1 MRTAFTP
8 LPAMSLTPLPALF
21 DETLRIVAR
30 RYRLPPLDS
39 ASSLTDAA
47 NPATA
52 LAIVIEEACRMRTD
66 GESPGT
72 ALRQRFI
79 DALAQMIRDAMN
91 PQSGDPAFQAAV
103 LRHDAPSVREYASLS
118 AHAEQDRRAL
128 YSAVNAIAHPAK
140 LERSAQ
146 TWQRDGLARLH
157 AAVTS
162 ASWAD
167 LHATL
172 QQLLALPDMT
182 TDAAFEQDIVKLK
195 DSPALERMLRVDAL
209 ASDEHVRRY
218 RALWVRQGPLEG
230 STIAVAQG
238 VASQQRG
245 AAVEALA
252 AQALDALARR
262 LEAVDEQR
270 TYQVVTS
277 MRVPS
282 SIPGRHDRAKTEWD
296 AILLERTRGD
306 DPAPAW
312 NVRFLVEAKA
322 SADAA
327 TTDLPRLLRGLN
339 LLAQADS
346 DTIYSFETHQ
356 GTVRVH
362 GASLRALTT
371 DEATLQQEVL
381 YCCDASADATP
392 RLLGAASRMQLLS
405 AQASLEYASAL
416 AQRPDADPD
425 GLGVV
430 WHALLTLPQWHAV
443 LHQYPSLRQVR
454 ELMVA
459 IDDLRAAIDD
469 ADDGDVASSVCA

>member
-1 MRTAFTP
+1 
-8 LPAMSLTPLPALF
+8 MSLTPLPALL
-21 DETLRIVAR
+21 DEILRTVAR
-30 RYRLPPLDS
+30 RYRLPPLER
-39 ASSLTDAA
+39 ASSLDEATH
-47 NPATA
+47 PATILA
-52 LAIVIEEACRMRTD
+52 LVIDEARRMHGD
-66 GESPGT
+66 GRSPG
-72 ALRQRFI
+72 AELRQRFI
-79 DALAQMIRDAMN
+79 DALARMIRDAMD
-91 PQSGDPAFQAAV
+91 PQSGDPAFQASV
-103 LRHDAPSVREYASLS
+103 LRHDAASVREYASLS
-118 AHAEQDRRAL
+118 AHADQDRRAL
-128 YSAVNAIAHPAK
+128 HSAVNSIAHPAK

-146 TWQRDGLARLH
+146 AWQRDGLVRLH
-157 AAVTS
+157 AAATA

-172 QQLLALPDMT
+172 RHLLALPEMAG
-182 TDAAFEQDIVKLK
+182 DAAFEQDIVKLK
-195 DSPALERMLRVDAL
+195 DSPALERMLRLDTL
-209 ASDEHVRRY
+209 ASDERVRRY

-230 STIAVAQG
+230 STVAVAQG

-252 AQALDALARR
+252 AQALDALASR
-262 LEAVDEQR
+262 LEAVDERR
-270 TYQVVTS
+270 TYRVVTS

-296 AILLERTRGD
+296 AVLLERTRGD
-306 DPAPAW
+306 ERAPAW

-327 TTDLPRLLRGLN
+327 TTDLSRLLRGLT
-339 LLAQADS
+339 LLAQADP
-346 DTIYSFETHQ
+346 DTVYSFETHQ
-356 GTVRVH
+356 GTVRVR

-371 DEATLQQEVL
+371 DDAALQREVL

-405 AQASLEYASAL
+405 AQASLAYASAL
-416 AQRPDADPD
+416 AQQPDADPD
-425 GLGVV
+425 GLGVI

-459 IDDLRAAIDD
+459 IDDLRAAIGD
-469 ADDGDVASSVCA
+469 AADGGVASSACA

>member
-1 MRTAFTP
+1 
-8 LPAMSLTPLPALF
+8 MSLTPLPALL

-39 ASSLTDAA
+39 ASSPADAA
-47 NPATA
+47 NPAAT
-52 LAIVIEEACRMRTD
+52 LAIVIEEARRMRSD
-66 GESPGT
+66 GQTPD
-72 ALRQRFI
+72 AILRQRFV
-79 DALAQMIRDAMN
+79 DALAQMIRDAMDTHA
-91 PQSGDPAFQAAV
+91 GDPAFQAAV

-128 YSAVNAIAHPAK
+128 HSAVNAIAHPAK
-140 LERSAQ
+140 LERSARP
-146 TWQRDGLARLH
+146 WQRDGLARLH
-157 AAVTS
+157 AAATA

-167 LHATL
+167 LHDTL
-172 QQLLALPDMT
+172 RQLLALPDMAS
-182 TDAAFEQDIVKLK
+182 DAAFEQDIVKLK
-195 DSPALERMLRVDAL
+195 DSPALERMLRIDAL

-230 STIAVAQG
+230 STVAVAQG

-262 LEAVDEQR
+262 LDAVDARR
-270 TYQVVTS
+270 TYRVVTS

-296 AILLERTRGD
+296 AILIERTRGD
-306 DPAPAW
+306 DPAPVW

-339 LLAQADS
+339 LLAQADP

-356 GTVRVH
+356 GTVRVQ

-371 DEATLQQEVL
+371 DEATLPREVL

-416 AQRPDADPD
+416 VQRPNADPG

-469 ADDGDVASSVCA
+469 VDEGGVASSAYA

>member
-1 MRTAFTP
+1 
-8 LPAMSLTPLPALF
+8 MSLTPLPALL
-21 DETLRIVAR
+21 DETLHAVVR
-30 RYRLPPLDS
+30 RYRLPPLDG
-39 ASSLTDAA
+39 ASSLTDAT

-52 LAIVIEEACRMRTD
+52 LAIVIEAARRMRAD
-66 GESPGT
+66 GHAPG
-72 ALRQRFI
+72 AELRQRFI
-79 DALAQMIRDAMN
+79 DALAQMIRDAMD
-91 PQSGDPAFQAAV
+91 PSSGDPSFQASV

-128 YSAVNAIAHPAK
+128 HSAVNAIAHPAK
-140 LERSAQ
+140 LERSALA
-146 TWQRDGLARLH
+146 WQRDGLARLH
-157 AAVTS
+157 AAATA
-162 ASWAD
+162 ASWAG
-167 LHATL
+167 LHAAL
-172 QQLLALPDMT
+172 AQLLALPDMA

-195 DSPALERMLRVDAL
+195 DSPALERMLRLDAL
-209 ASDEHVRRY
+209 ASDEDVRRY

-230 STIAVAQG
+230 STVAVAQG

-262 LEAVDEQR
+262 LDAVDEQR
-270 TYQVVTS
+270 TYRVVTS

-296 AILLERTRGD
+296 AILLERARD
-306 DPAPAW
+306 LDPASAW

-339 LLAQADS
+339 LLAQADP
-346 DTIYSFETHQ
+346 DTDYAFETHQ
-356 GTVRVH
+356 GTVRVQ

-371 DEATLQQEVL
+371 DEASLQREVL

-416 AQRPDADPD
+416 AQQQDADPD
-425 GLGVV
+425 RLGVV
-430 WHALLTLPQWHAV
+430 WHALLSLPQWHAV

-469 ADDGDVASSVCA
+469 TDEGSVASSVCA

>member
-1 MRTAFTP
+1 
-8 LPAMSLTPLPALF
+8 MSLTPLPALF
-21 DETLRIVAR
+21 DETLRTVAR
-30 RYRLPPLDS
+30 RYRLPPLDGAPS
-39 ASSLTDAA
+39 PADAV
-47 NPATA
+47 NPAAT
-52 LAIVIEEACRMRTD
+52 LAHVIEAARRMHDD
-66 GESPGT
+66 GRAPDA

-79 DALAQMIRDAMN
+79 DALAQMIRDAMD
-91 PQSGDPAFQAAV
+91 PHAGDPAFQASV

-128 YSAVNAIAHPAK
+128 HSAVNAIAHPAK
-140 LERSAQ
+140 LARSAQ
-146 TWQRDGLARLH
+146 AWQRDGLARLH
-157 AAVTS
+157 AAATET
-162 ASWAD
+162 AWAD

-172 QQLLALPDMT
+172 LHLLALPDMA
-182 TDAAFEQDIVKLK
+182 TDPGFAQDIVRLK
-195 DSPALERMLRVDAL
+195 DSPALERMLRVGAL

-218 RALWVRQGPLEG
+218 RALWVRQGPPEG
-230 STIAVAQG
+230 STIALAQG

-262 LEAVDEQR
+262 LEAVDARR
-270 TYQVVTS
+270 TYRVITS

-296 AILLERTRGD
+296 ALLLERPRGD
-306 DPAPAW
+306 DPASAW

-339 LLAQADS
+339 LLAQADPG
-346 DTIYSFETHQ
+346 TTYSFETHQ

-371 DEATLQQEVL
+371 DDAALQREVL
-381 YCCDASADATP
+381 YCCDASADPTP

-405 AQASLEYASAL
+405 AQASLDYASAL
-416 AQRPDADPD
+416 AQRPDADPA

-430 WHALLTLPQWHAV
+430 WHALLTLPQWRAV

-469 ADDGDVASSVCA
+469 AADDGVASSVCA

>member
-1 MRTAFTP
+1 
-8 LPAMSLTPLPALF
+8 MSLTPLPALF

-39 ASSLTDAA
+39 TVSLTDDT

-52 LAIVIEEACRMRTD
+52 LAIVIEEARRMQTE
-66 GESPGT
+66 GQAPGA
-72 ALRQRFI
+72 ALRQRFV
-79 DALAQMIRDAMN
+79 DALAQMIRDAMD
-91 PQSGDPAFQAAV
+91 PVSGDPSFQASV
-103 LRHDAPSVREYASLS
+103 LRHDAPSVREYASLA

-128 YSAVNAIAHPAK
+128 HSAVNAIAHPAK
-140 LERSAQ
+140 LERSALA
-146 TWQRDGLARLH
+146 WQRDGLARLH
-157 AAVTS
+157 AAATA

-172 QQLLALPDMT
+172 QHLLALPDMT
-182 TDAAFEQDIVKLK
+182 TDTAFEQDIVKLK
-195 DSPALERMLRVDAL
+195 DSPALERMLRLDAL
-209 ASDEHVRRY
+209 AADEDVRRY
-218 RALWVRQGPLEG
+218 RALWVRQGPLVG
-230 STIAVAQG
+230 STVAVAQG
-238 VASQQRG
+238 AASQQRG

-262 LEAVDEQR
+262 LDAVDEPR
-270 TYQVVTS
+270 TYRVVTS

-296 AILLERTRGD
+296 AILLERARGS
-306 DPAPAW
+306 DPASAW
-312 NVRFLVEAKA
+312 SVRFLVEAKA

-339 LLAQADS
+339 LLAQADP
-346 DTIYSFETHQ
+346 DTVYAFETHQ

-371 DEATLQQEVL
+371 EAAALPREVL

-416 AQRPDADPD
+416 AQHQPDAGAD
-425 GLGVV
+425 GLGVI

-459 IDDLRAAIDD
+459 IDDLRAAIGD

>member
-1 MRTAFTP
+1 
-8 LPAMSLTPLPALF
+8 MSLTPLPALL

-39 ASSLTDAA
+39 AASLTDATP
-47 NPATA
+47 PATA
-52 LAIVIEEACRMRTD
+52 LAIVIEEARRMRAD
-66 GESPGT
+66 GEAPGT

-79 DALAQMIRDAMN
+79 DALARMIRDAMD
-91 PQSGDPAFQAAV
+91 PRSGDPSFQASV
-103 LRHDAPSVREYASLS
+103 LRHDAPNVREYASLS

-146 TWQRDGLARLH
+146 TWQRDALARLH
-157 AAVTS
+157 AAATT

-172 QQLLALPDMT
+172 RQLLALPEMT
-182 TDAAFEQDIVKLK
+182 TDTAFEQDIVKLK
-195 DSPALERMLRVDAL
+195 DSPALERLLHLDRL
-209 ASDEHVRRY
+209 ASDDDVRRY
-218 RALWVRQGPLEG
+218 RTLWVRQGPLEG

-252 AQALDALARR
+252 AQALDALAGR
-262 LEAVDEQR
+262 LEAVDGQR
-270 TYQVVTS
+270 SYRVVTS

-296 AILLERTRGD
+296 AILLERARSD
-306 DPAPAW
+306 DAASAW

-339 LLAQADS
+339 LLAQADP
-346 DTIYSFETHQ
+346 DTVYAFETHQ

-371 DEATLQQEVL
+371 DAAALQREVL
-381 YCCDASADATP
+381 YCCDAAADATP
-392 RLLGAASRMQLLS
+392 RLLGAGSRMQLLS

-416 AQRPDADPD
+416 AQQRPDADPD
-425 GLGVV
+425 GLGVI
-430 WHALLTLPQWHAV
+430 WHALLTVPQWHAV

-459 IDDLRAAIDD
+459 IDDLRAAIGD
-469 ADDGDVASSVCA
+469 ADDGEVASSVYA

>member
-1 MRTAFTP
+1 
-8 LPAMSLTPLPALF
+8 MSLTPLPALF
-21 DETLRIVAR
+21 DEILRTVAR

-39 ASSLTDAA
+39 VSSPADAA
-47 NPATA
+47 NPATT
-52 LAIVIEEACRMRTD
+52 LARVIEEACRMLGD
-66 GESPGT
+66 GQSPC
-72 ALRQRFI
+72 AELRQRFI
-79 DALAQMIRDAMN
+79 DALARMIRDAMD
-91 PQSGDPAFQAAV
+91 PRSGDPAFQASV

-128 YSAVNAIAHPAK
+128 HSAVNAIAHPAK

-146 TWQRDGLARLH
+146 AWRRDGLARLH
-157 AAVTS
+157 AAATA
-162 ASWAD
+162 ASWVD
-167 LHATL
+167 LDAAL
-172 QQLLALPDMT
+172 AQLLALPDMAADT
-182 TDAAFEQDIVKLK
+182 AFEQDIVKLK
-195 DSPALERMLRVDAL
+195 DSPALERMLRLDAL

-230 STIAVAQG
+230 STVAVAQG

-252 AQALDALARR
+252 AQVLDALARR
-262 LEAVDEQR
+262 LEAVDARR
-270 TYQVVTS
+270 TYRVVTS

-296 AILLERTRGD
+296 AILLERMRGD
-306 DPAPAW
+306 EAAPVW

-327 TTDLPRLLRGLN
+327 TTDLSRLLRGLN
-339 LLAQADS
+339 LLAQADA
-346 DTIYSFETHQ
+346 DTIYAFETHQ

-371 DEATLQQEVL
+371 DDAALQREVL

-416 AQRPDADPD
+416 AQQPDADPG
-425 GLGVV
+425 GLGVI
-430 WHALLTLPQWHAV
+430 WHALLTLPPWHAV

-459 IDDLRAAIDD
+459 IDDLRAAIGDV
-469 ADDGDVASSVCA
+469 ADDGVASSVCA

>member
-1 MRTAFTP
+1 
-8 LPAMSLTPLPALF
+8 MSLTPLPALL
-21 DETLRIVAR
+21 DEVLRTVAR

-39 ASSLTDAA
+39 ASSPAEAA
-47 NPATA
+47 NPAAT
-52 LAIVIEEACRMRTD
+52 LAIAIEEARRLQSD
-66 GESPGT
+66 GQAPG
-72 ALRQRFI
+72 AELQQRFV
-79 DALAQMIRDAMN
+79 DALARMIRDAMDR
-91 PQSGDPAFQAAV
+91 QSGDPAFQAAV
-103 LRHDAPSVREYASLS
+103 LRHDAPSVREYASLH

-128 YSAVNAIAHPAK
+128 HSAVNAIAHPAK

-146 TWQRDGLARLH
+146 AWQRDGLARLH
-157 AAVTS
+157 AAATS

-172 QQLLALPDMT
+172 QHLLALPDMA

-195 DSPALERMLRVDAL
+195 DGAALERLLRLDAL

-238 VASQQRG
+238 AASQRRG

-252 AQALDALARR
+252 AQALDALAGR
-262 LEAVDEQR
+262 LEAVDERR
-270 TYQVVTS
+270 TYRVVTS

-306 DPAPAW
+306 EAAPAW

-339 LLAQADS
+339 LLAQADA

-371 DEATLQQEVL
+371 DDAALQREVL

-416 AQRPDADPD
+416 ARQPDADPR
-425 GLGVV
+425 GLGVI
-430 WHALLTLPQWHAV
+430 WQALLTLPQWHAV

-469 ADDGDVASSVCA
+469 VADDGVASSVYA

>member
-1 MRTAFTP
+1 
-8 LPAMSLTPLPALF
+8 MSLTPLPALL
-21 DETLRIVAR
+21 DATLRTVAR
-30 RYRLPPLDS
+30 RYRLPPLDRAS
-39 ASSLTDAA
+39 ALTDAT

-52 LAIVIEEACRMRTD
+52 LAIVIEEARSMRAD
-66 GESPGT
+66 GHAPG
-72 ALRQRFI
+72 ADLRQRFI
-79 DALAQMIRDAMN
+79 DALGRMIRDAMD
-91 PQSGDPAFQAAV
+91 PSSGDPSFQASV
-103 LRHDAPSVREYASLS
+103 LRHDAPNVREYASLS

-128 YSAVNAIAHPAK
+128 HSAVNAIAHPAK

-146 TWQRDGLARLH
+146 AWQRDGLARLH
-157 AAVTS
+157 AAAAA
-162 ASWAD
+162 ASWAE
-167 LHATL
+167 LHAAL
-172 QQLLALPDMT
+172 AHLLARPET
-182 TDAAFEQDIVKLK
+182 ATDTAFEQDIVRLK
-195 DSPALERMLRVDAL
+195 DSPALERMLRLDAL
-209 ASDEHVRRY
+209 AADEDVRRY
-218 RALWVRQGPLEG
+218 RALWVRQGPLVG
-230 STIAVAQG
+230 STVAVAQG
-238 VASQQRG
+238 AASQRRG

-262 LEAVDEQR
+262 LDAADEQR
-270 TYQVVTS
+270 TYRVVTS

-296 AILLERTRGD
+296 AILLERARGS

-339 LLAQADS
+339 LLAQADP
-346 DTIYSFETHQ
+346 DTVYAFETHQ

-362 GASLRALTT
+362 GASLHALTT
-371 DEATLQQEVL
+371 DEAALPREVL

-416 AQRPDADPD
+416 ARRPDADPD
-425 GLGVV
+425 GLGVI
-430 WHALLTLPQWHAV
+430 WHALLTLPQWQAV

-459 IDDLRAAIDD
+459 IDDLRATLDEMN
-469 ADDGDVASSVCA
+469 DGGIASSVCA

>member
-1 MRTAFTP
+1 
-8 LPAMSLTPLPALF
+8 MSLTPLPALL
-21 DETLRIVAR
+21 DEILLAVTR
-30 RYRLPPLDS
+30 RYRLPPFDG
-39 ASSLTDAA
+39 APTPADAA
-47 NPATA
+47 NPAA
-52 LAIVIEEACRMRTD
+52 ILARVIEDARRMLAD
-66 GESPGT
+66 GRSPGT

-79 DALAQMIRDAMN
+79 DALAHMIRAAMD
-91 PQSGDPAFQAAV
+91 PHAGDHAFQASV
-103 LRHDAPSVREYASLS
+103 LRHDAPSVREYASLH

-128 YSAVNAIAHPAK
+128 HSAVNAIAHPAK

-146 TWQRDGLARLH
+146 AWQRDGLARLH
-157 AAVTS
+157 AAATS
-162 ASWAD
+162 AAWGE

-172 QQLLALPDMT
+172 EQLLALPGMA
-182 TDAAFEQDIVKLK
+182 TDTAFEQDIVKLK
-195 DSPALERMLRVDAL
+195 DGAALERLLRLDAL

-230 STIAVAQG
+230 STVAVAQG

-262 LEAVDEQR
+262 LDAVDQKR
-270 TYQVVTS
+270 TYRVVTS

-306 DPAPAW
+306 EAAPVW

-339 LLAQADS
+339 LLAQADA

-371 DEATLQQEVL
+371 DAAALRREVL

-416 AQRPDADPD
+416 ARQADADPA
-425 GLGVV
+425 GLGVI
-430 WHALLTLPQWHAV
+430 WQALLTQPQWHAV

-469 ADDGDVASSVCA
+469 ADEGGVASSACA

>member
-1 MRTAFTP
+1 
-8 LPAMSLTPLPALF
+8 MSLTPLPALL
-21 DETLRIVAR
+21 DEVLRTVAR

-39 ASSLTDAA
+39 ASSPAEAA
-47 NPATA
+47 NPAAT
-52 LAIVIEEACRMRTD
+52 LAIAIEEARRLRSD
-66 GESPGT
+66 GQAPG
-72 ALRQRFI
+72 AELQQCFI
-79 DALAQMIRDAMN
+79 DALARMIRDAMDR
-91 PQSGDPAFQAAV
+91 QSGDPAFQAAV
-103 LRHDAPSVREYASLS
+103 LRHDAPSVREYASLH

-128 YSAVNAIAHPAK
+128 HSAVNAIAHPAK

-146 TWQRDGLARLH
+146 AWQRDGLARLH
-157 AAVTS
+157 AAATS

-172 QQLLALPDMT
+172 QQLLALPDMA

-195 DSPALERMLRVDAL
+195 DGAALERLLRLDAL

-238 VASQQRG
+238 AASQQRG

-252 AQALDALARR
+252 AQALDALAGR
-262 LEAVDEQR
+262 LEAVDERR
-270 TYQVVTS
+270 TYRVVTS

-306 DPAPAW
+306 EAAPAW

-339 LLAQADS
+339 LLAQADA

-371 DEATLQQEVL
+371 DDAALQREVL

-416 AQRPDADPD
+416 ARQPDADPG
-425 GLGVV
+425 GLGVI

-469 ADDGDVASSVCA
+469 VADDGVASSVYA

>member
-1 MRTAFTP
+1 
-8 LPAMSLTPLPALF
+8 MSLTPLPALL
-21 DETLRIVAR
+21 DEVLRTVAR

-39 ASSLTDAA
+39 ASLPAEAA
-47 NPATA
+47 NPAA
-52 LAIVIEEACRMRTD
+52 NLAIAIEEARRLQSD
-66 GESPGT
+66 GHAPGT
-72 ALRQRFI
+72 ELQQRFI
-79 DALAQMIRDAMN
+79 DALARMIRDAMDR
-91 PQSGDPAFQAAV
+91 QSGDPAFQAAV
-103 LRHDAPSVREYASLS
+103 LRHDAPSVREYASLH

-128 YSAVNAIAHPAK
+128 HSAVNAIAHPAK

-146 TWQRDGLARLH
+146 AWQRDGLARLH
-157 AAVTS
+157 AAATS

-172 QQLLALPDMT
+172 QQLLVLPDMA
-182 TDAAFEQDIVKLK
+182 TDAAFAQDIVKLK
-195 DSPALERMLRVDAL
+195 DGAALERLLRLDAL
-209 ASDEHVRRY
+209 ASDAHVRRY
-218 RALWVRQGPLEG
+218 HALWVRQGPLEG

-252 AQALDALARR
+252 AQVLDALAGR
-262 LEAVDEQR
+262 LDAVDERR
-270 TYQVVTS
+270 TYRVVTS

-306 DPAPAW
+306 EPAPAW

-339 LLAQADS
+339 LLAQADA

-371 DEATLQQEVL
+371 DDAALQREVL

-416 AQRPDADPD
+416 ARQPDADPR
-425 GLGVV
+425 GLGVI

-469 ADDGDVASSVCA
+469 VDEGDVASSVCA

>member
-1 MRTAFTP
+1 
-8 LPAMSLTPLPALF
+8 MSLTPLPALL
-21 DETLRIVAR
+21 DEVLRTVAR

-39 ASSLTDAA
+39 ASSPAEAA
-47 NPATA
+47 NPAAT
-52 LAIVIEEACRMRTD
+52 LAIAIEEARRLRSD
-66 GESPGT
+66 GRAPG
-72 ALRQRFI
+72 AELQQRFV
-79 DALAQMIRDAMN
+79 DALARMIRDAMDT
-91 PQSGDPAFQAAV
+91 QSGDPAFQAAV
-103 LRHDAPSVREYASLS
+103 LRHDAPSVREYASLH

-128 YSAVNAIAHPAK
+128 HSAVNAIAHPAK

-146 TWQRDGLARLH
+146 AWQRDGLARLH
-157 AAVTS
+157 AAATS

-172 QQLLALPDMT
+172 QHLLALPDMA
-182 TDAAFEQDIVKLK
+182 TDAVFEQDIVKLK
-195 DSPALERMLRVDAL
+195 EGAALERLLRLDAL

-230 STIAVAQG
+230 SSIAVAQG
-238 VASQQRG
+238 AASQQRG

-252 AQALDALARR
+252 AQVLDTLAGR
-262 LEAVDEQR
+262 LEAVDERR
-270 TYQVVTS
+270 TYRVVTS

-296 AILLERTRGD
+296 AILLERTRSD
-306 DPAPAW
+306 ESAPAW

-339 LLAQADS
+339 LLAQADP
-346 DTIYSFETHQ
+346 DTIYAFETHQ

-371 DEATLQQEVL
+371 DAAALQTEVL

-405 AQASLEYASAL
+405 AQASLEYASVL
-416 AQRPDADPD
+416 ARQPDADRG
-425 GLGVV
+425 GLGVI

-443 LHQYPSLRQVR
+443 LNQYPSLRQVR

-469 ADDGDVASSVCA
+469 VAGDGVASSVYA

>member
-1 MRTAFTP
+1 
-8 LPAMSLTPLPALF
+8 MSLTPLPALL
-21 DETLRIVAR
+21 DEVLRTVAR

-39 ASSLTDAA
+39 ASLAADAA
-47 NPATA
+47 NPAATLA
-52 LAIVIEEACRMRTD
+52 LVIEEARRLRSD
-66 GESPGT
+66 GHAPG
-72 ALRQRFI
+72 AELQQRFI
-79 DALAQMIRDAMN
+79 DALARMIRDAMDR
-91 PQSGDPAFQAAV
+91 QSGDPAFQAAV
-103 LRHDAPSVREYASLS
+103 LRHDAPSVREYASLH

-128 YSAVNAIAHPAK
+128 HSAVNAIAHPAK

-146 TWQRDGLARLH
+146 AWQRDGLARLH
-157 AAVTS
+157 AAATS

-172 QQLLALPDMT
+172 QQLLALPDMA

-195 DSPALERMLRVDAL
+195 DGAPLERLLRLDAL

-238 VASQQRG
+238 AASQRRG

-252 AQALDALARR
+252 ARALDALAGR
-262 LEAVDEQR
+262 LEAVDERR
-270 TYQVVTS
+270 TYRVVTS

-282 SIPGRHDRAKTEWD
+282 SIPSRHDRAKTEWD
-296 AILLERTRGD
+296 AILLERPRGD
-306 DPAPAW
+306 EAAPVW

-339 LLAQADS
+339 LLAQADP

-371 DEATLQQEVL
+371 DEPALQREVL

-416 AQRPDADPD
+416 ARQPDANPR
-425 GLGVV
+425 GLGVI

-469 ADDGDVASSVCA
+469 VADDGVASSVYA

>member
-1 MRTAFTP
+1 MP
-8 LPAMSLTPLPALF
+8 LTPLPALL
-21 DETLRIVAR
+21 DEVLRTVVR

-39 ASSLTDAA
+39 ASSPDAA

-52 LAIVIEEACRMRTD
+52 LAIVIEEARRMRSD
-66 GESPGT
+66 GHAPG
-72 ALRQRFI
+72 AELRQRFI
-79 DALAQMIRDAMN
+79 DALARMIRDAMET
-91 PQSGDPAFQAAV
+91 PSGDPAFQAAV
-103 LRHDAPSVREYASLS
+103 LRHEAASVREYASLH

-128 YSAVNAIAHPAK
+128 HSAVNAIAHPAK

-146 TWQRDGLARLH
+146 AWQRDGLARLH
-157 AAVTS
+157 AAATS

-172 QQLLALPDMT
+172 QQLLALPDMA

-195 DSPALERMLRVDAL
+195 DGAALERLLRLDML

-238 VASQQRG
+238 AASQQRG

-252 AQALDALARR
+252 AQALDALAGR
-262 LEAVDEQR
+262 LEALDERR
-270 TYQVVTS
+270 TYRVVTS

-296 AILLERTRGD
+296 AILLERMRGD
-306 DPAPAW
+306 EPAPAW

-339 LLAQADS
+339 LLAQADP

-362 GASLRALTT
+362 GASLRALTA
-371 DEATLQQEVL
+371 DDAAPQREVL

-416 AQRPDADPD
+416 ARQPDADPE
-425 GLGVV
+425 GLGVI
-430 WHALLTLPQWHAV
+430 WQALLTLPQWLAV

-469 ADDGDVASSVCA
+469 VADDGVANSVWA

>member
-1 MRTAFTP
+1 
-8 LPAMSLTPLPALF
+8 MSMTPLPALL
-21 DETLRIVAR
+21 DEVLRTVAR
-30 RYRLPPLDS
+30 RYRLPPLDR
-39 ASSLTDAA
+39 ASSPADAA
-47 NPATA
+47 NPAAT
-52 LAIVIEEACRMRTD
+52 LAIVIEEARRTRSD
-66 GESPGT
+66 GQSPGIE
-72 ALRQRFI
+72 LQQRFV
-79 DALAQMIRDAMN
+79 DALARMIRDAMDR
-91 PQSGDPAFQAAV
+91 QSGDPAFQAAV
-103 LRHDAPSVREYASLS
+103 LRHDAPSVREYASLH
-118 AHAEQDRRAL
+118 AHGEQDRRAL
-128 YSAVNAIAHPAK
+128 HSAVNAIAHPAK

-146 TWQRDGLARLH
+146 AWQRDGLARLH
-157 AAVTS
+157 AAATS

-172 QQLLALPDMT
+172 QHLLALPDMA
-182 TDAAFEQDIVKLK
+182 TDAAFAQDIAKLK
-195 DSPALERMLRVDAL
+195 DGAALERLLRLDAL

-238 VASQQRG
+238 AASQQRG

-252 AQALDALARR
+252 AQVLDALAGR

-270 TYQVVTS
+270 AYRVVTS

-296 AILLERTRGD
+296 AILLERPRGD
-306 DPAPAW
+306 EAAPAW

-362 GASLRALTT
+362 GASLRSLTT
-371 DEATLQQEVL
+371 DDAALQREVL

-416 AQRPDADPD
+416 ARQPDVDPG
-425 GLGVV
+425 GLGVI
-430 WHALLTLPQWHAV
+430 WHALLALPQWHAV

-469 ADDGDVASSVCA
+469 VADDGVASSVWA

>member
-1 MRTAFTP
+1 
-8 LPAMSLTPLPALF
+8 MSLTPLPALL
-21 DETLRIVAR
+21 DEVLRTVAR
-30 RYRLPPLDS
+30 RYRLPPLDR
-39 ASSLTDAA
+39 ASSPADAA
-47 NPATA
+47 NPAAT
-52 LAIVIEEACRMRTD
+52 LAIVIEEARRMRSD
-66 GESPGT
+66 GQAPGIE
-72 ALRQRFI
+72 LQQRFI
-79 DALAQMIRDAMN
+79 DALARMIRDAMDR
-91 PQSGDPAFQAAV
+91 QSGDPAFQAAV
-103 LRHDAPSVREYASLS
+103 LRHDAPSVREYASLH

-128 YSAVNAIAHPAK
+128 HSAVNAIAHPAK

-146 TWQRDGLARLH
+146 AWQRDGLARLH
-157 AAVTS
+157 AAATS

-172 QQLLALPDMT
+172 QHLLALPDMA
-182 TDAAFEQDIVKLK
+182 TDAAFAQDIAKLK
-195 DSPALERMLRVDAL
+195 DGAALERLLRLDAL

-238 VASQQRG
+238 AASQQRG

-252 AQALDALARR
+252 AQVLDTLASR

-270 TYQVVTS
+270 TYRVVTS

-296 AILLERTRGD
+296 AILLERPRGD
-306 DPAPAW
+306 EAAPAW

-339 LLAQADS
+339 LLAQADA

-362 GASLRALTT
+362 GASLRSLTT
-371 DEATLQQEVL
+371 DDTALQREVL

-416 AQRPDADPD
+416 ARQPDVDPG
-425 GLGVV
+425 GLGVI

-469 ADDGDVASSVCA
+469 VADDGVASSVWA

>member
-1 MRTAFTP
+1 
-8 LPAMSLTPLPALF
+8 MSLTPLPALL
-21 DETLRIVAR
+21 DEVLRTVAR

-39 ASSLTDAA
+39 ASLPAEA
-47 NPATA
+47 VNPAATLA
-52 LAIVIEEACRMRTD
+52 LVIEEARRMRSD
-66 GESPGT
+66 GHAPGVE
-72 ALRQRFI
+72 LQQRFI
-79 DALAQMIRDAMN
+79 DALARMIRDAMDR
-91 PQSGDPAFQAAV
+91 QSGDPAFQAAV
-103 LRHDAPSVREYASLS
+103 LRHDAPSVREYASLH

-128 YSAVNAIAHPAK
+128 HSAVNAIAHPAK

-146 TWQRDGLARLH
+146 AWQRDGLARLH
-157 AAVTS
+157 AAATS

-172 QQLLALPDMT
+172 QQLLALPDMA
-182 TDAAFEQDIVKLK
+182 TDAAFEQDILKLK
-195 DSPALERMLRVDAL
+195 DGAPLERLLRLDAL

-238 VASQQRG
+238 AASQRRG

-252 AQALDALARR
+252 ARALDALAGR
-262 LEAVDEQR
+262 LEAVDERR
-270 TYQVVTS
+270 TYRVVTS

-296 AILLERTRGD
+296 AILLERPRGD
-306 DPAPAW
+306 EAAPAW

-339 LLAQADS
+339 LLAQADP
-346 DTIYSFETHQ
+346 DTTYSFETHQ

-371 DEATLQQEVL
+371 DDAALQREVL

-416 AQRPDADPD
+416 ARQPDADPR
-425 GLGVV
+425 GLGVI

-459 IDDLRAAIDD
+459 IDDLRTAIDD
-469 ADDGDVASSVCA
+469 VADDGVASSVYA

>member
-1 MRTAFTP
+1 
-8 LPAMSLTPLPALF
+8 MSLTPLPALF
-21 DETLRIVAR
+21 DEVLRTVAR
-30 RYRLPPLDS
+30 RYRLPPFDS
-39 ASSLTDAA
+39 ASSPAEAA
-47 NPATA
+47 NPAAT
-52 LAIVIEEACRMRTD
+52 LAIAIEEARRLRSD
-66 GESPGT
+66 GHAPGT
-72 ALRQRFI
+72 ELQQRFI
-79 DALAQMIRDAMN
+79 DALARMIRDAMDR
-91 PQSGDPAFQAAV
+91 QSGDPAFQAAV
-103 LRHDAPSVREYASLS
+103 LRHDAPSVREYASLH

-128 YSAVNAIAHPAK
+128 HSAVNAIAHPAK

-146 TWQRDGLARLH
+146 AWQRDGLARLH
-157 AAVTS
+157 AAATS

-172 QQLLALPDMT
+172 QQLLALPDMA

-195 DSPALERMLRVDAL
+195 DGAALERLLRLDAL
-209 ASDEHVRRY
+209 ASDEHVRQY

-238 VASQQRG
+238 AASQRRG

-252 AQALDALARR
+252 AQALDALAGR
-262 LEAVDEQR
+262 LEAVDDRR
-270 TYQVVTS
+270 TYRVVTS

-306 DPAPAW
+306 EAAPAW

-339 LLAQADS
+339 LLAQADP

-371 DEATLQQEVL
+371 EDAALQREVL

-416 AQRPDADPD
+416 ARQPDADPG
-425 GLGVV
+425 GLGVI

-469 ADDGDVASSVCA
+469 VADDGVASSVYA